1 MAKATHIGDLDAD
14 PILIPH
20 EGRAKWLFPSGRL
33 VLDVRGGE
41 GDDPPPKTFTQEEV
55 DRMIANRLKNVKA
68 EPPADYDDLKQKAK
82 AFDDLDAK
90 NKTEVER
97 LTAENT
103 KLAEQLATATAT
115 TAKAGDDLA
124 TERKRNAVFAEA
136 AKQKAINPEQI
147 YALLATDAVTIG
159 DDGKVTGAD
168 KAVESFLK
176 DNGHFVGTPA
186 RRAPAPDQAQ
196 GPKGDP
202 QATGLGAAGRAEI
215 AKRFPQPAGAATK
228 Q

>member
-1 MAKATHIGDLDAD
+1 MAKHTGDLDAD

-20 EGRAKWLFPSGRL
+20 KGRLQWLFPSGRL
-33 VLDVRGGE
+33 VPDIRGGE
-41 GDDPPPKTFTQEEV
+41 GDDPPEKKFTQEDV

-68 EPPADYDDLKQKAK
+68 EPPADYDELKNKAK
-82 AFDDLDAK
+82 QFDQLEAA

-103 KLAEQLATATAT
+103 KLTEQLATATST
-115 TAKAGDDLA
+115 SSKASEDLA
-124 TERKRNAVFAEA
+124 TERKRNAVYAEA

-147 YALLATDAVTIG
+147 FALLASDAVTIG

-186 RRAPAPDQAQ
+186 RRGPAPDPAQAA
-196 GPKGDP
+196 KGEQTAKTGREAGMAEAERRFGKP
-202 QATGLGAAGRAEI
+202 AT
-215 AKRFPQPAGAATK
+215 AGAL